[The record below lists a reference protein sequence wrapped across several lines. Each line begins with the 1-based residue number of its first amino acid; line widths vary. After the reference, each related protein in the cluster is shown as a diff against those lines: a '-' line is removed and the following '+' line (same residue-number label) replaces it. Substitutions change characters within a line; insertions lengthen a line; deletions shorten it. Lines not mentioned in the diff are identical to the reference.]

1 MLLRPRHAE
10 RGDLP
15 MVPAHAA
22 RLHGVEGDGAS
33 VTVRR
38 EKKKKEMTY
47 RRAGKVGARV
57 GANAQTGVR
66 ACV

>member
-15 MVPAHAA
+15 MVPAHAT
-22 RLHGVEGDGAS
+22 RLHGVEGDDAS

-38 EKKKKEMTY
+38 EKKKEMTY
-47 RRAGKVGARV
+47 RRAGKVGARA